1 MTGPPAS
8 TFSPIERPFGLA
20 ALGQPLERHK
30 LAVDSSLERKAWILE
45 LIEDR
50 KQQLKDGKQLD
61 DNILNRLLLMQQEPG
76 NAWFDD
82 DAVQRNVGG
91 LLTGILETT
100 NKSVVF
106 VLDELLNRPD
116 ILKGAIKTAQER
128 DMKKMYGYVSEAL
141 RFNPVQP
148 GVIRYAETTQTLK
161 GKGTKA
167 YTIPAKT
174 KVFALTAAA
183 MFDPAAF
190 PDPKTFNAERT
201 STYMN
206 YGYGLHECYGK
217 YINAVTISEL
227 VAAVLRLNN
236 VRRGQGRA
244 GMKTGLQQ
252 GSFPTNFV
260 VEFDQD
266 DE

>member
-1 MTGPPAS
+1 
-8 TFSPIERPFGLA
+8 
-20 ALGQPLERHK
+20 
-30 LAVDSSLERKAWILE
+30 
-45 LIEDR
+45 
-50 KQQLKDGKQLD
+50 
-61 DNILNRLLLMQQEPG
+61 
-76 NAWFDD
+76 
-82 DAVQRNVGG
+82 
-91 LLTGILETT
+91 
-100 NKSVVF
+100 
-106 VLDELLNRPD
+106 
-116 ILKGAIKTAQER
+116 
-128 DMKKMYGYVSEAL
+128 
-141 RFNPVQP
+141 
-148 GVIRYAETTQTLK
+148 
-161 GKGTKA
+161 
-167 YTIPAKT
+167 
-174 KVFALTAAA
+174 

-190 PDPKTFNAERT
+190 PDPKTFNPERT

-217 YINAVTISEL
+217 YINSVTISEL